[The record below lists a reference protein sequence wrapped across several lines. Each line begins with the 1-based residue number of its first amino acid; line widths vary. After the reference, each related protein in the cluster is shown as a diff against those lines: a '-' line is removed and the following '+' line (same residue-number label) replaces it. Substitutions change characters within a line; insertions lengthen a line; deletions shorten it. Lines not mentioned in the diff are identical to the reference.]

1 MRPKAAQQRKT
12 NDMKNTFLLAAAT
25 AALLIA
31 VNTVS
36 ADEPLLSP
44 RAKANL
50 ARTVPGV
57 TEDKLDRSLQ
67 PGSPKGREMAYSLRM
82 VPSTGPSVDL
92 AHGPRPSLSP
102 KDPRYETALRELRA
116 KEFQVAP
123 LK

>member
-1 MRPKAAQQRKT
+1 MRPKAAQHRKT

-25 AALLIA
+25 AALFAA

-50 ARTVPGV
+50 VRTVPGV

-67 PGSPKGREMAYSLRM
+67 PGSPKGREMAYSLRV
-82 VPSTGPSVDL
+82 VPSTGPSIDL
-92 AHGPRPSLSP
+92 AHGPRPAMSP

-116 KEFQVAP
+116 REFQVAP